1 MLHEALQIGRLKSV
15 LKNGV
20 QYRRR
25 CFMDEKKINNKI
37 MRIIVGDIT
46 ERNTDA
52 IVNAANNYLK
62 HGGGVAGAIVRKGGY
77 IIQEESDRIGF
88 VPTGSAAITSAGSL
102 KTKYV
107 IHAVGPKWGEGDE
120 ENKLKSAVLS
130 SLRKAEEYQLKSISF
145 PAISSGIYGCPKSMV
160 AKILVTTVAEYLKSQ
175 STSLETI
182 EFCLFDEETYRY
194 FKQEFD
200 KI

>member
-1 MLHEALQIGRLKSV
+1 M
-15 LKNGV
+15 
-20 QYRRR
+20 
-25 CFMDEKKINNKI
+25 
-37 MRIIVGDIT
+37 
-46 ERNTDA
+46 
-52 IVNAANNYLK
+52 
-62 HGGGVAGAIVRKGGY
+62 RKGGY

-130 SLRKAEEYQLKSISF
+130 SLRKAEEYQLKSVSF